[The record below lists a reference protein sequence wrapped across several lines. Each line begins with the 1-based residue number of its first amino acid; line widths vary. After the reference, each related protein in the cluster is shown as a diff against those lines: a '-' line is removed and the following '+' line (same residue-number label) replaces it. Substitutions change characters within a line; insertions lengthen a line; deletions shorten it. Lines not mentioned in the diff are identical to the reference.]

1 MLVQARQEPGDLN
14 RAFLNL
20 ISGLFIVLGMAALIW
35 LVLSVF
41 NDPAIQE
48 ASASGDSGKTILAF
62 LDNFGILLPIIVVA
76 VSLYLLRLG
85 TRLLQRDIN
94 AATWARQILLWLLI
108 VAAYL
113 GVQTILGLMSGSA
126 DPARAIIMLIAVIVF
141 GGAVFFGY
149 QWLNNNEAQF
159 IGMESLSSR
168 TSRVAW
174 NLLVPT
180 IIILIFVAA
189 RPLEQ
194 TFIASLTD
202 ERFAS
207 SRETNFVG
215 LDNYAQLLGVRVD
228 VIPPCAEGGEI
239 AGCPETLDVDENGN
253 PVVTFPRARNYLGEG
268 YADAQF
274 RELSVLT
281 IGGSQVL
288 LSARDRDFIESV
300 GNTLYFTF
308 FSVILELILGLFIA
322 MVINSKFT
330 GRGLMRAAML
340 VPWAIPTV
348 ISARLWEVMLRDNE
362 SGLIN
367 LLYVRLFG
375 GARSIAWLASPEWQ
389 LPALIAVDVWKTT
402 PFMALILLAGLQV
415 IPTEIYEA
423 ADVDGA
429 NKPRQFL
436 SLTLPLLRPTIA
448 VALIFRTLDAIRA
461 FDVFQ
466 VLLGRSKLSMA
477 TYNYEQLIQSQQ
489 FGYASAV
496 GVVIFMIILVFTI
509 IYIRALGVETE

>member
-1 MLVQARQEPGDLN
+1 MLVDARQEPGDLN
-14 RAFLNL
+14 RAFINL
-20 ISGLFIVLGMAALIW
+20 ISGLFVLLGIGALVW

-41 NDPAIQE
+41 NDPALRE
-48 ASASGDSGKTILAF
+48 ASASGDSGATLLTF
-62 LDNFGILLPIIVVA
+62 LDNFGILLPLIVIGVGI
-76 VSLYLLRLG
+76 YLLRLG
-85 TRLLQRDIN
+85 LRLLQRDIS
-94 AATWARQILLWLLI
+94 AAMWARQIMLWLLV
-108 VAAYL
+108 VAAY
-113 GVQTILGLMSGSA
+113 VVIQTITSLISGNA
-126 DPARAIIMLIAVIVF
+126 DTTRAILLLVVAVVF
-141 GGAVFFGY
+141 GGALLYGY
-149 QWLNNNEAQF
+149 QWLNNNEALF
-159 IGMESLSSR
+159 VGMETLSSR

-180 IIILIFVAA
+180 VIILIFVAA

-207 SRETNFVG
+207 AQETHFVG
-215 LDNYAQLLGVRVD
+215 FDNYAQLLGVRVD
-228 VIPPCAEGGEI
+228 VIPPCTEGGEVP
-239 AGCPETLDVDENGN
+239 GCPETLDTDENGN
-253 PVVTFPRARNYLGEG
+253 VVATYPRARDYLGEG
-268 YADAQF
+268 YAQARF
-274 RELSVLT
+274 RDVNT
-281 IGGSQVL
+281 WQIGGNQVVF
-288 LSARDRDFIESV
+288 SARDRDFVESI
-300 GNTLYFTF
+300 GNTLYFTVI
-308 FSVILELILGLFIA
+308 SVILELILGLFIA
-322 MVINSKFT
+322 MVINSKFQ

-367 LLYVRLFG
+367 LLYVRVLG
-375 GARSIAWLASPEWQ
+375 GARSIAWLANADWQ

-415 IPTEIYEA
+415 IPSELYEA

-429 NKPRQFL
+429 SKPRQFL
-436 SLTLPLLRPTIA
+436 SITLPLLRPTIA

-466 VLLGRSKLSMA
+466 VLLGRAKLSMA
-477 TYNYEQLIQSQQ
+477 TYNYEKLIQSQE

-496 GVVIFMIILVFTI
+496 GVVIFLIILVFTI
-509 IYIRALGVETE
+509 IYVRALGVEAQ